1 VEFFDP
7 MQSCIVMWCRIFREG
22 SNLNIE
28 IHKHFKRPKIL
39 RSKSAS
45 QDDLLCQANIK
56 FDDLWDHLAS
66 EAQQETNCELIFVSI
81 ISHLLR
87 AP

>member
-1 VEFFDP
+1 
-7 MQSCIVMWCRIFREG
+7 MKSCIVMWCRILREG

-28 IHKHFKRPKIL
+28 IHKHFKRPKFL
-39 RSKSAS
+39 KSKHTS
-45 QDDLLCQANIK
+45 QDDRLCQANIK

-66 EAQQETNCELIFVSI
+66 EAQQETNCELIFVMI
-81 ISHLLR
+81 ISHILR

>member
-7 MQSCIVMWCRIFREG
+7 MQSCIVMWCRILQEG
-22 SNLNIE
+22 DNLNIE
-28 IHKHFKRPKIL
+28 IHKHFKRPRIL

-45 QDDLLCQANIK
+45 KDDLLCQANIK

-66 EAQQETNCELIFVSI
+66 KAQQETNCELIFVSI